1 MERDL
6 DAAVSKTTEGVHLCT
21 YLEASAGRF
30 PQRLAVRDS
39 DGAALTYEEL
49 NQRADRVAGFLVNH
63 GVKPGDRVGLVLPK
77 TSMAFAAVFG
87 VMKAR
92 AAYVPVDW
100 TGPAERTR
108 AILTS
113 CQVRVALVDP
123 RCPDLEGTA
132 EVVVPLDAAAWDTI
146 LQYAPLE
153 SDPTARRAD
162 DIAYILYTSGSTGVP
177 KGVMVTQHNATSY
190 VDWCAELLSACGE
203 DRFGNHAPFHF
214 AMCILDIFVP
224 IREGGS
230 VHLVGEELG
239 KNPKDL
245 ARFIA
250 DRKLT
255 VWYSTP
261 AILGLLAEFGNLSRL
276 DCSSLRVVLFAGEP
290 FPIKKL
296 RRIQELWPAPAY
308 YNLWGSTET
317 NACTYALIP
326 KPIPEDR
333 VEPYPIGRAGSHC
346 SIMVLDDDARPVA
359 PGEAGLMYI
368 AGPPVFQGYWGR
380 ETVFLERDGAKWHNT
395 GDVVKEQEGEGL
407 VYVGRRDRMVKRRG
421 FRIELAEVEGALY
434 QHPAMSEAA
443 AIALPDVESG
453 TRIIAYLVAPEEP
466 RPSIVEMKAFCNQ
479 HLPAYMNPD
488 VFVFTEALPRTR
500 SNKVDYQ
507 ALIHKPL

>member
-1 MERDL
+1 MADL
-6 DAAVSKTTEGVHLCT
+6 DAALSKSHLCD
-21 YLEASAGRF
+21 YLEAGARRF
-30 PQRLAVRDS
+30 PHRLAVRDS
-39 DGAALTYEEL
+39 DGMALTYEEL
-49 NQRADRVAGFLVNH
+49 NARADRVAGFLVER
-63 GVKPGDRVGLVLPK
+63 GVKPGDRIGVVLPK
-77 TSMAFAAVFG
+77 SSMAFTILFG
-87 VMKAR
+87 AMKAR

-100 TGPAERTR
+100 SGPAERTR
-108 AILTS
+108 SILTS
-113 CQVRVALVDP
+113 CQVRAAFVDP
-123 RCPDLEGTA
+123 RCQGLE
-132 EVVVPLDAAAWDTI
+132 VAAATVVSLDPDAWEAI
-146 LQYAPLE
+146 LRHAPLE
-153 SDPTARRAD
+153 SDPAARSPD
-162 DIAYILYTSGSTGVP
+162 DIAYILYTSGSTGLP
-177 KGVMVTQHNATSY
+177 KGAMVTQFNATSY
-190 VDWCAELLSACGE
+190 VDWCSQLVSATAE

-239 KNPKDL
+239 KNPKEL

-250 DRKLT
+250 DRRIT

-296 RRIQELWPAPAY
+296 RRLQELLPSPSY
-308 YNLWGSTET
+308 FNLWGSTET
-317 NACTYALIP
+317 NACTYSPIP

-346 SIMVLDDDARPVA
+346 SIMVLDDEAQPVA

-368 AGPPVFQGYWGR
+368 AGPPVFAGYWGR
-380 ETVFLERDGAKWHNT
+380 ETVFLERHGQKWHNT
-395 GDVVKEQEGEGL
+395 GDVVREREGEGY

-421 FRIELAEVEGALY
+421 FRIELAEVERALY
-434 QHPAMSEAA
+434 QHPSLCEVAV
-443 AIALPDVESG
+443 IALPDADAG
-453 TRIIAYLVAPEEP
+453 TRVIAYLVASQEP
-466 RPSIVEMKAFCNQ
+466 KPSVVEMKTFCNQ

-488 VFVFTEALPRTR
+488 VFLYLEELPRTR

-507 ALIHKPL
+507 TLIHRPI